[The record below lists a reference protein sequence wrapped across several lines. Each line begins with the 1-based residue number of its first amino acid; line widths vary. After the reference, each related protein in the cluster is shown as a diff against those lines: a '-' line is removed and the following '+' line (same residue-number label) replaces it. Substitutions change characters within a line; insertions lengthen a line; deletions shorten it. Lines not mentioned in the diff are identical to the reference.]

1 MSDEG
6 SRVLGAVDGAL
17 FTVVGATDMAVRTT
31 ARALTQAQGL
41 VGRSP
46 LSGVARAAQ
55 HELAARG
62 SALVGRWTVPPDHH
76 LEALARQA
84 ARDRGL

>member
-6 SRVLGAVDGAL
+6 SRVLGAVNGAL
-17 FTVVGATDMAVRTT
+17 FAVVGATDMAVRTT
-31 ARALTQAQGL
+31 TRALTEAHGV

-55 HELAARG
+55 HEVASRG
-62 SALVGRWTVPPDHH
+62 SALLGRWTVPPDHH